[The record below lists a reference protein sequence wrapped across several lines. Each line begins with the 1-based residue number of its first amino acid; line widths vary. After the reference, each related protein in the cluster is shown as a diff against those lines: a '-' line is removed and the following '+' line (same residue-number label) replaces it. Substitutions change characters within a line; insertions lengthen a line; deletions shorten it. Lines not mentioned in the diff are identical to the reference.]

1 MGLLGCPASFQC
13 LMEKVLHN
21 ISNTIVYI
29 DDFLVHTKTH
39 KDHLK
44 VLDHELEWLQQNN
57 LNIKLDKCF
66 FSNKEVLYLGFT
78 HTPDGIKPGKKQ
90 IESNQGCKKPTD
102 VKIIRSFIGLCKF
115 FQTHIKIFAIIAAP
129 LFKLTRKIPVTKVVH
144 FLKKQWMLSAF

>member
-1 MGLLGCPASFQC
+1 MIFWFTPR
-13 LMEKVLHN
+13 
-21 ISNTIVYI
+21 
-29 DDFLVHTKTH
+29 HTKTT
-39 KDHLK
+39 LK
-44 VLDHELEWLQQNN
+44 CWIMN
-57 LNIKLDKCF
+57 LNGSSKTTSTSNWTNA
-66 FSNKEVLYLGFT
+66 FSATRKSYLYLGFT

-115 FQTHIKIFAIIAAP
+115 FQTHIKFFAIIAAP